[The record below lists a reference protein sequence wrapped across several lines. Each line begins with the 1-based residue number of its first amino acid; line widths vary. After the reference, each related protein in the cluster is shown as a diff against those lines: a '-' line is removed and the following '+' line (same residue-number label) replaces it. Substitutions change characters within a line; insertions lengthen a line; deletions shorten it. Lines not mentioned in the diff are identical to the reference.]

1 MSLIKRIKKSS
12 ILLARFI
19 ALLLVCGCTL
29 PPIPQDLT
37 SKEEIDRKIIVE
49 FQKGKKYLSNIK
61 NDLAEESFFRSLN
74 LLNKYESFFEETK
87 KNQLLKS
94 IYLSLGKTYEEKG
107 DLISSI
113 QYYKKA
119 LNIDNSDLSV
129 ESLILRQEIILKN
142 DKSRIRNLIDV
153 YNSTQNQEAKKQLL
167 SDIISLYFIFGEYE
181 TSNQYLDIFSAHFPN
196 ESIPSY
202 FKLGDFSSICKMYDA
217 NVYDLT
223 KLTIED
229 YNYII
234 LSQILNRDYS
244 SAFELINNKL
254 SISTLSDI
262 DRQNFKRLLLF
273 LNVTEY
279 LESNTGANENS
290 FNTKEAKF
298 IVSSILESNPDFCD
312 KDKLSPENF
321 KLIPFNFKVLT
332 FNDFK
337 VRNAVENICNNVK

>member
-181 TSNQYLDIFSAHFPN
+181 TSNQ
-196 ESIPSY
+196 
-202 FKLGDFSSICKMYDA
+202 
-217 NVYDLT
+217 
-223 KLTIED
+223 
-229 YNYII
+229 
-234 LSQILNRDYS
+234 
-244 SAFELINNKL
+244 
-254 SISTLSDI
+254 
-262 DRQNFKRLLLF
+262 
-273 LNVTEY
+273 
-279 LESNTGANENS
+279 
-290 FNTKEAKF
+290 
-298 IVSSILESNPDFCD
+298 
-312 KDKLSPENF
+312 
-321 KLIPFNFKVLT
+321 
-332 FNDFK
+332 
-337 VRNAVENICNNVK
+337 